1 MKSRLKHPAL
11 LLTGV
16 FLFVLTAIFT
26 LTILSPNS
34 VTARGTAGTRNL
46 VSLAPSNTELIY
58 SLGGEET
65 LKGVSTYCLYP
76 PAARSKPKA
85 GSFIA
90 ARYETLADLKPD
102 TVLLVSG
109 QEILDSQIK
118 RHGYRTLILPNRKLT
133 DLADNLRTLGE
144 LTGRQESAERLAR
157 EFLQRKADLQ
167 TILGGQKRPRLLMC
181 VWPNPCICAGA
192 ESFLDDI
199 ITSCGGINAAG
210 AIKGSYPKLSAEKIV
225 ALEPDIV
232 VLPYE
237 ARDGHILKRPPFS
250 SLKAVKEG
258 KYFYLPDQDHDM
270 LAKPTLRVLL
280 GMHWLAVRMH
290 PDLRGRLD
298 AWAGNDHKNHKQR

>member
-11 LLTGV
+11 LLTGA
-16 FLFVLTAIFT
+16 FLFFLIAIFAFA
-26 LTILSPNS
+26 ILLPNA
-34 VTARGTAGTRNL
+34 VGARSTAGTRKL

-58 SLGGEET
+58 SLGGEES

-90 ARYETLADLKPD
+90 ARFETLADLKPD

-109 QEILDSQIK
+109 QEILESQIK
-118 RHGYRTLILPNRKLT
+118 RHGFRTLILPNHKLT
-133 DLADNLRTLGE
+133 DLADNLRTLGK
-144 LTGRQESAERLAR
+144 LTGREKSAERLAR
-157 EFLQRKADLQ
+157 DFLRRKADLQ
-167 TILGGQKRPRLLMC
+167 TILKGRKRPRLLMC

-210 AIKGSYPKLSAEKIV
+210 SIKGSYPKLSAEKIV
-225 ALEPDIV
+225 SLEPDIV
-232 VLPYE
+232 ILPYE
-237 ARDGHILKRPPFS
+237 ARDGHILQRPPFN
-250 SLKAVKEG
+250 SLKAVRDG

-270 LAKPTLRVLL
+270 LAKPTLRVLR
-280 GMHWLAVRMH
+280 GMHWLSVRLH

-298 AWAGNDHKNHKQR
+298 AWVGNNHKEN

>member
-11 LLTGV
+11 VLTGA
-16 FLFVLTAIFT
+16 FLFFLIAIFAFA
-26 LTILSPNS
+26 ILLPNA
-34 VTARGTAGTRNL
+34 VGARSTAGTRKL

-58 SLGGEET
+58 SLGGEES

-90 ARYETLADLKPD
+90 ARFETLADLKPD

-109 QEILDSQIK
+109 QEILESQIK
-118 RHGYRTLILPNRKLT
+118 RHGYRTLILPNHKLT

-144 LTGRQESAERLAR
+144 LTGREKSAERLAR
-157 EFLQRKADLQ
+157 DFLRRKADLQ
-167 TILGGQKRPRLLMC
+167 TILKGRKRPRLLMC

-210 AIKGSYPKLSAEKIV
+210 SIKGSYPKLSAEKIV
-225 ALEPDIV
+225 SLEPDIV
-232 VLPYE
+232 ILPYE
-237 ARDGHILKRPPFS
+237 ARDGHILQRPPFN
-250 SLKAVKEG
+250 SLKAVREE
-258 KYFYLPDQDHDM
+258 
-270 LAKPTLRVLL
+270 
-280 GMHWLAVRMH
+280 
-290 PDLRGRLD
+290 
-298 AWAGNDHKNHKQR
+298 